1 MMMRG
6 GQPVQG
12 FGVGTTALLP
22 FIQPSAATGLY
33 VSDEDYE
40 TAKKQWAARMLL
52 LGQGFDAFGA
62 AWAAKDPAAFTD
74 WKNDWVALQA
84 RYAAALANAGA
95 FTLNSTSYN
104 ALMKAMRAC
113 FPPSSCPTTKGDWED
128 LFNRL
133 TTAGGHPQDVA
144 GHLVAQT
151 GGEKLF
157 ADTAKFDVVASAT
170 GEQARKTAL
179 PELDWLAAHK
189 TALIVGGVV
198 VGGVVVLAVLS
209 PYAKMA
215 AAALPR
221 RRPAT

>member
-6 GQPVQG
+6 GQPVAG

-40 TAKKQWAARMLL
+40 TAKTQWAERMRR
-52 LGQGFDAFGA
+52 LGAAYDAFA
-62 AWAAKDPAAFTD
+62 STWSTRDPQAFADWTHDWA
-74 WKNDWVALQA
+74 ALQA
-84 RYAAALANAGA
+84 RYAAALANAGM

-113 FPPSSCPTTKGDWED
+113 FPPSSCSTTKGDWED

-133 TTAGGHPQDVA
+133 TAAGGHPQDVA

-157 ADTAKFDVVASAT
+157 ADTAKFDVIASAT
-170 GEQARKTAL
+170 GEQARRTAL

-221 RRPAT
+221 KTAT